1 MSQHEIDP
9 STLRRDTRSFEEKI
23 TEWFLDLNNVRL
35 LLISRVVMQVALVAI
50 WPVSLLTSLIFWA
63 MLLDK
68 ETKAP
73 MRIPKDVGGDDISE
87 YYTIRTEWK
96 NGIFRGTR
104 ERIKYAAAGGILYW
118 GALRTR
124 KKYLKGSEIWS
135 TNSDCRTHVFLAGT
149 TGSGKSESLYG
160 MVYNSLCWG
169 SGAVYADGKA
179 DISLPF
185 TIWSLCRRMG
195 RDDDFLHLNLLT
207 AGRDPYLD
215 LLEEEK
221 YRRQGEA
228 YFNPQNGARSNSL
241 NPFFS
246 GAADFQ
252 VQLMTSLLP
261 KADGSG
267 AQWQEKAVNLVDAI
281 IRCLRYKHL
290 RGDLTSGIQ
299 AIQKYLGLENLLELY
314 KEGEAGL
321 LPYAAYSPIANYL
334 KTGLSFDFS
343 LIDEPQ
349 KWNSEVRTQ
358 HGYLTSQFQ
367 RTLQMMIESYGFV
380 YNVRHP
386 DIDLSDVLLNNRILV
401 ISIPSLE
408 KSSQEAEA
416 LGKLVL
422 SCIRLMMA
430 ENLGTKY
437 EGTKAEI
444 LQARPTSSPVPSI
457 IITDELA
464 YYYASGLAVMYAQA
478 RSLGF
483 MMVAAVQDIQGL
495 KRGSAGEET
504 ASLLANTKFKY
515 CLALEDGDDTFS
527 LIQKVSGEG
536 YFSTLSGFDYQSG
549 TVGSWSARKDLR
561 VESRNRINIADVK
574 RLNSGEGFLI
584 FKDSLIEMAAFYIP
598 DNEKQT
604 KLSPRINQFVE
615 IDPPVSLE
623 GYQTKKVIHSTELP
637 LASLLLAGITA
648 ANTDNPVND
657 SIVEVEFRIEE
668 ELRSSYSDDTET
680 FTPSRTLTLAGQ
692 KQRLL
697 QAALTAMR
705 EAA

>member
-1 MSQHEIDP
+1 MSQHEID
-9 STLRRDTRSFEEKI
+9 SSKLRRDTRSFEEKVY
-23 TEWFLDLNNVRL
+23 EWLLDLNNVRL
-35 LLISRVVMQVALVAI
+35 LLIGRVVLQFILVAI
-50 WPVSLLTSLIFWA
+50 WPVSLITSLIFWA
-63 MLLDK
+63 ILLDRK
-68 ETKAP
+68 TRAP
-73 MRIPKDVGGDDISE
+73 MRIPKDVGGYDISE
-87 YYTIRTEWK
+87 YYTVRSEWK
-96 NGIFRGTR
+96 TWIFRGTR
-104 ERIKYAAAGGILYW
+104 ERIKYATAGGILYW
-118 GALRTR
+118 GVLRTN
-124 KKYLKGSEIWS
+124 KKYLMGSEIWS

-221 YRRQGEA
+221 YRRIGES

-246 GAADFQ
+246 GTADFQ

-261 KADGSG
+261 KADGNG

-290 RGDLTSGIQ
+290 RGDLTSGIH
-299 AIQKYLGLENLLELY
+299 AIQKYLGLEDLLDLY

-380 YNVRHP
+380 YNVKHP
-386 DIDLSDVLLNNRILV
+386 DIDLSDVLLNNRVLV

-549 TVGSWSARKDLR
+549 TVGTWSARKDLR
-561 VESRNRINIADVK
+561 VESRNRISITDVK
-574 RLNSGEGFLI
+574 RLNSGEGYLI

-598 DNEKQT
+598 DNEKHT
-604 KLSPRINQFVE
+604 KLSPRINQFIE

-623 GYQTKKVIHSTELP
+623 GYKTEKIIASSELP
-637 LASLLLAGITA
+637 LATLLLAGITT
-648 ANTDNPVND
+648 ANTDC
-657 SIVEVEFRIEE
+657 SINGAIVDVEYQIEE

-680 FTPSRTLTLAGQ
+680 FTVSKSLTLEGQ
-692 KQRLL
+692 KKRLL

>member
-1 MSQHEIDP
+1 MSQQEIDP
-9 STLRRDTRSFEEKI
+9 RTLQQDTRSPEEKFS
-23 TEWFLDLNNVRL
+23 EWLSDLNNVRL
-35 LLISRVVMQVALVAI
+35 LLLIRVILQTMLLAI
-50 WPVSLLTSLIFWA
+50 WPLSLITSLVVWA
-63 MLLDK
+63 LIIDK
-68 ETKAP
+68 KTTAP
-73 MRIPKDVGGDDISE
+73 MRMPKDVGGHDLSE

-96 NGIFRGTR
+96 TWIFRGTR
-104 ERIKYAAAGGILYW
+104 EKIKYASAGGILYW
-118 GALRTR
+118 GSLRTR
-124 KKYLKGSEIWS
+124 KKHLKGSEIWS
-135 TNSDCRTHVFLAGT
+135 TNSDGRTHVFLAGT

-160 MVYNSLCWG
+160 MVHNSLCWG
-169 SGAVYADGKA
+169 SGVVYADGKA

-195 RDDDFLHLNLLT
+195 REDDYLHLNLLT

-215 LLEEEK
+215 LLEEEA
-221 YRRQGEA
+221 YRRRGEL
-228 YFNPQNGARSNSL
+228 YFNTLKGARSNSL

-246 GAADFQ
+246 GTADFQ

-290 RGDLTSGIQ
+290 RGDLVSGIQ
-299 AIQKYLGLENLLELY
+299 AIQKYLSLEELLELY

-321 LPYAAYSPIANYL
+321 LPYAAYSPITNYL

-343 LIDEPQ
+343 LINEPQ

-380 YNVRHP
+380 YNVKYP

-408 KSSQEAEA
+408 KSAQEAEA

-430 ENLGTKY
+430 ENLGTNY

-444 LQARPTSSPVPSI
+444 LLSRPTSSPVPSI

-515 CLALEDGDDTFS
+515 CLALEDADDTFA
-527 LIQKVSGEG
+527 LIQKVAGDG
-536 YFSTLSGFDYQSG
+536 YFSTLSGFDYESG
-549 TVGSWSARKDLR
+549 TVSSWKAQKSSRIDTRSR
-561 VESRNRINIADVK
+561 VQINDVK
-574 RLNSGEGFLI
+574 RLNQGEGFLI
-584 FKDSLIEMAAFYIP
+584 FKDSLIEMSAYYIP
-598 DNEKQT
+598 DEEKHT
-604 KLSPRINQFVE
+604 SLTPRINQFVE
-615 IDPPVSLE
+615 IDPPVTLE
-623 GYQTKKVIHSTELP
+623 GFNTRKVISETTNP
-637 LASLLLAGITA
+637 LALRLLKGGLPA
-648 ANTDNPVND
+648 
-657 SIVEVEFRIEE
+657 VEPDLINEAIADVEYHIEE
-668 ELRSSYSDDTET
+668 ELRSAYSEDTENHL
-680 FTPSRTLTLAGQ
+680 PKQTLTLSGQ
-692 KQRLL
+692 KHRLM
-697 QAALTAMR
+697 QAACDALR
-705 EAA
+705 RAA

>member
-1 MSQHEIDP
+1 M
-9 STLRRDTRSFEEKI
+9 
-23 TEWFLDLNNVRL
+23 
-35 LLISRVVMQVALVAI
+35 
-50 WPVSLLTSLIFWA
+50 
-63 MLLDK
+63 
-68 ETKAP
+68 
-73 MRIPKDVGGDDISE
+73 
-87 YYTIRTEWK
+87 
-96 NGIFRGTR
+96 
-104 ERIKYAAAGGILYW
+104 
-118 GALRTR
+118 
-124 KKYLKGSEIWS
+124 
-135 TNSDCRTHVFLAGT
+135 
-149 TGSGKSESLYG
+149 
-160 MVYNSLCWG
+160 
-169 SGAVYADGKA
+169 
-179 DISLPF
+179 
-185 TIWSLCRRMG
+185 
-195 RDDDFLHLNLLT
+195 
-207 AGRDPYLD
+207 
-215 LLEEEK
+215 
-221 YRRQGEA
+221 
-228 YFNPQNGARSNSL
+228 
-241 NPFFS
+241 
-246 GAADFQ
+246 
-252 VQLMTSLLP
+252 
-261 KADGSG
+261 
-267 AQWQEKAVNLVDAI
+267 
-281 IRCLRYKHL
+281 
-290 RGDLTSGIQ
+290 
-299 AIQKYLGLENLLELY
+299 
-314 KEGEAGL
+314 
-321 LPYAAYSPIANYL
+321 
-334 KTGLSFDFS
+334 
-343 LIDEPQ
+343 
-349 KWNSEVRTQ
+349 
-358 HGYLTSQFQ
+358 
-367 RTLQMMIESYGFV
+367 
-380 YNVRHP
+380 
-386 DIDLSDVLLNNRILV
+386 LLNNRVLV

-561 VESRNRINIADVK
+561 VESRNRISITDVK
-574 RLNSGEGFLI
+574 RLNSGEGYLI

-598 DNEKQT
+598 DNEKHT
-604 KLSPRINQFVE
+604 KLSPRINQFIE

-623 GYQTKKVIHSTELP
+623 GYKTEKIIASSEIP
-637 LASLLLAGITA
+637 LATLLLAGITA
-648 ANTDNPVND
+648 ANTDC
-657 SIVEVEFRIEE
+657 SINGAIVDVECQIEE

-680 FTPSRTLTLAGQ
+680 FTVSKSLTLEGQ
-692 KQRLL
+692 KKRLL

>member
-1 MSQHEIDP
+1 MSQHEID
-9 STLRRDTRSFEEKI
+9 SSKLRRDTRSFEEKVY
-23 TEWFLDLNNVRL
+23 EWLLDLNNVRL
-35 LLISRVVMQVALVAI
+35 LLIGRAVLQILLLAI
-50 WPVSLLTSLIFWA
+50 WPVSLITSLIFWA
-63 MLLDK
+63 ILLDRK
-68 ETKAP
+68 TRAP
-73 MRIPKDVGGDDISE
+73 MRIPKDVGGYDISE

-96 NGIFRGTR
+96 TWIFRGTR
-104 ERIKYAAAGGILYW
+104 ERIKYATAGGILYW
-118 GALRTR
+118 GVLRTN
-124 KKYLKGSEIWS
+124 KKYLMGAEIWS

-221 YRRQGEA
+221 YRRMGES

-246 GAADFQ
+246 GTADFQ

-290 RGDLTSGIQ
+290 RGVLTSGIH
-299 AIQKYLGLENLLELY
+299 AIQKYLGLEDLLTLY

-380 YNVRHP
+380 YNVKHP
-386 DIDLSDVLLNNRILV
+386 DIDLSDVLLNNRVLV

-561 VESRNRINIADVK
+561 VESRNRISITDVK
-574 RLNSGEGFLI
+574 RLNSGEGYLI

-598 DNEKQT
+598 DNEKHT
-604 KLSPRINQFVE
+604 KLSPRINQFIE

-623 GYQTKKVIHSTELP
+623 GYKTEKIIASSEIP
-637 LASLLLAGITA
+637 LATLLLAGITA
-648 ANTDNPVND
+648 ANTDC
-657 SIVEVEFRIEE
+657 SINGAIVDVECQIEE

-680 FTPSRTLTLAGQ
+680 FTVSKSLTLEGQ
-692 KQRLL
+692 KKRLL

>member
-1 MSQHEIDP
+1 MSQHEIDA
-9 STLRRDTRSFEEKI
+9 SKLRRDTRSFEEKI
-23 TEWFLDLNNVRL
+23 IEWLLDLNNIRL
-35 LLISRVVMQVALVAI
+35 LLIGRVALQILLVAI
-50 WPVSLLTSLIFWA
+50 WPVSLITSLIFWA
-63 MLLDK
+63 ILLDK
-68 ETKAP
+68 KTRAP
-73 MRIPKDVGGDDISE
+73 MRIPKDVGGYDISE

-96 NGIFRGTR
+96 TWIFRGTR
-104 ERIKYAAAGGILYW
+104 ERIKYATAGGILYW
-118 GALRTR
+118 GVLRTNI
-124 KKYLKGSEIWS
+124 KYLMGSEVWS

-221 YRRQGEA
+221 YRRIGES

-246 GAADFQ
+246 GTADFQ

-290 RGDLTSGIQ
+290 RGDLTSGIH
-299 AIQKYLGLENLLELY
+299 AIQKYLGLEDLLELY

-380 YNVRHP
+380 YNVKHP
-386 DIDLSDVLLNNRILV
+386 DIDLSDVLLNNRVLV

-549 TVGSWSARKDLR
+549 TVGTWSARKDLR
-561 VESRNRINIADVK
+561 VESRNRISITDVK
-574 RLNSGEGFLI
+574 RLNTGEGYLI

-598 DNEKQT
+598 DNEKHT
-604 KLSPRINQFVE
+604 KLSPRINQFIE

-623 GYQTKKVIHSTELP
+623 GYKTEKIVASSELP
-637 LASLLLAGITA
+637 LATLLFAGITA
-648 ANTDNPVND
+648 ANTDC
-657 SIVEVEFRIEE
+657 SINSAIVDVEYQIEE

-680 FTPSRTLTLAGQ
+680 FTVSKSLTLEGQ
-692 KQRLL
+692 KKRLL